1 MIMMIMMMM
10 IMATRGIFSILMK
23 KNQINYLLE
32 YQIMIIQMKLKI
44 F

>member
-1 MIMMIMMMM
+1 MMIMMMM